1 MTWEW
6 ANNDIFFI
14 FDWSIPLILKC
25 GGVFGECSA
34 GFVVCMRAEAGGTL
48 CGVERW
54 VCEFDLLH
62 CLPSSHSALQW
73 EVINSSSGWLSAF
86 VCVSLQLLRDSFDI
100 SACRG
105 QTLTLSL
112 TFAYT
117 HTHIHTHTDTHYASL
132 AVLCSTLYRSAF
144 PAHTGACVGVYL
156 CLSLHLFF
164 FKHSIFITLRC

>member
-6 ANNDIFFI
+6 ENNDVIFI

-25 GGVFGECSA
+25 GRVFGECSA

-54 VCEFDLLH
+54 VCELDLLH

-117 HTHIHTHTDTHYASL
+117 HTHTHTHRHTSCQPGCSL
-132 AVLCSTLYRSAF
+132 FNVV
-144 PAHTGACVGVYL
+144 PL
-156 CLSLHLFF
+156 CLSGTHRGLCRSVSLSLSPSLF